1 MKPFD
6 LAFEMQLAAL
16 QVGDCEFIGRV
27 LKPRLGNF
35 VLQGFAPTFQVFYLA
50 WPHIFLHVRAL
61 CRRPWL
67 TIVKGA
73 SNLLI

>member
-1 MKPFD
+1 
-6 LAFEMQLAAL
+6 
-16 QVGDCEFIGRV
+16 
-27 LKPRLGNF
+27 
-35 VLQGFAPTFQVFYLA
+35 LQGFAPTFQVFYLA

-67 TIVKGA
+67 TIVKGV